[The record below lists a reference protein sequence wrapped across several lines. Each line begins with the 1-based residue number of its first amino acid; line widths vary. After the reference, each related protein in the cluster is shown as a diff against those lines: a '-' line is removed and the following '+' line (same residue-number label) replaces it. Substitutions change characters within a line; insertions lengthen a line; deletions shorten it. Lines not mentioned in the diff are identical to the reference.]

1 MSESVER
8 PQPVKVWVGPDPDPV
23 IEEGVRRGG
32 GQLAPSDVAEV
43 VVWLGRVP
51 AGLAEH
57 LHPGVRWVQLALSGV
72 DSWVGDPVMTSGPE
86 FLAVRGIYAPQVAE
100 HALALLLAG
109 ARDLARAARSTSWD
123 RPDTRMFGGAT
134 VVIVGAGA
142 IGRELIRMLEPF
154 RCRVVAV
161 NRTGTPVEGAA
172 ETLPVSRLDEACAMG
187 EYVVLAAPA
196 TPDTHSLIG
205 ERQLAAM
212 PREAWIVNVGRGPLI
227 DTAALTTALAQ
238 RVVRGAALDVTEPE
252 PLPADHPLWRE
263 PRCLIS
269 SHSANP
275 ADARLSSLADRVAE
289 NLGRFARGEPL
300 LGHIDPHSGF

>member
-1 MSESVER
+1 MTEIAER
-8 PQPVKVWVGPDPDPV
+8 PLPVPVWVGPDPDPV

-32 GQLAPSDVAEV
+32 GLLVPSDDAEV

-51 AGLAEH
+51 AGLAQH
-57 LHPGVRWVQLALSGV
+57 LHSGVRWVQLALSGV
-72 DSWVGDPVMTSGPE
+72 DSWVGDPVMTSGPD

-123 RPDTRMFGGAT
+123 RPDTRMLAGAT

-142 IGRELIRMLEPF
+142 IGRELIRFLEPF

-172 ETLPVSRLDEACAMG
+172 ETLPVSRLDEACTLA

-205 ERQLAAM
+205 ERQLARM
-212 PREAWIVNVGRGPLI
+212 PRDAWIVNVGRGPLI
-227 DTAALTTALAQ
+227 DTAALTTALADE
-238 RVVRGAALDVTEPE
+238 VVRGAALDVTEPE

-263 PRCLIS
+263 PRCLIT

-275 ADARLSSLADRVAE
+275 ANARLASLADRVAE
-289 NLGRFARGEPL
+289 NLGRFVRGEPL
-300 LGHIDPHSGF
+300 LGHIDPQSGF

>member
-1 MSESVER
+1 MSETAER
-8 PQPVKVWVGPDPDPV
+8 RLPVQVWVGPDPDPV
-23 IEEGVRRGG
+23 IEDGVRRGG
-32 GQLAPSDVAEV
+32 GQLTPSDDAEV

-51 AGLAEH
+51 AGLAQH

-72 DSWVGDPVMTSGPE
+72 DSWVGDPVMDSGPE

-123 RPDTRMFGGAT
+123 RPDTRMLAGAT

-142 IGRELIRMLEPF
+142 IGKELIRFLHPF

-172 ETLPVSRLDEACAMG
+172 RTLPVSRLDEACAMG

-196 TPDTHSLIG
+196 TPDTHALIG
-205 ERQLAAM
+205 ERQLARM
-212 PREAWIVNVGRGPLI
+212 PRDAWIVNVGRGPLI
-227 DTAALTTALAQ
+227 DTAALTTALAEG
-238 RVVRGAALDVTEPE
+238 VVRGAALDVTEPE

-263 PRCLIS
+263 PRCLIT

-275 ADARLSSLADRVAE
+275 ADARLASLADRVAE
-289 NLGRFARGEPL
+289 NVGRFARGEPL
-300 LGHIDPHSGF
+300 LGHIDPRSGF